1 MKGGFTMINILKLKA
16 RLKEKDLTQVE
27 LAKKMGIDP
36 ATLNKKLNNEFGET
50 LKVAEAQ
57 MMKEILEIPNSEVIE
72 YFFK

>member
-1 MKGGFTMINILKLKA
+1 MINILKLKA

-36 ATLNKKLNNEFGET
+36 ATLNKKLNNELGET